1 MFNPLSIETADQP
14 AEAGEAARALSSAD
28 CVIGRLVCTLTGELE
43 RDEYVSWSL
52 ARGTVALARAAAADL
67 LHCKHFAHLTTSTR
81 KKSPAVRKRR
91 VGGEVCGE
99 PNGVSRVVMGE
110 DQRGAR
116 PMLKAPMLLAAVPVV
131 CVASSADARR
141 RHHYGYYGYG
151 ERTQSGFDDW
161 RRARAAHDRDKD
173 PQQIHDQNSQQS
185 HDQDPQQGRDPDS
198 QQNRAQDPGQP
209 RGQDRAQDQNSGQDR
224 TRDSHDR
231 RRARYD
237 DWRRA
242 RDERRD
248 WRRSRDEDTRRARE
262 REDWTRRR
270 EAERSNA
277 ELRRGRGPFGAVVE
291 KLIRGC
297 GQQGA
302 DFGNWPF
309 DALARIAGAD
319 EGQRTALTAL
329 RDSAKKAAERLAA
342 DCPEDV
348 PAAPSAR
355 LEAVEQGIDAML
367 AAFDMVEPALQSF
380 YGALDDEQ
388 KARLYR
394 DMMAAPAAGN
404 AAETTGRRDT
414 REDARQANSSRRH
427 RSRAA
432 YASAGRAGA
441 ERAAAARDTSGPGR
455 SAMCEELATVLRS
468 WPVREIE
475 RDVRLSSAQRVAFY
489 ELVTSSLKAADTLG
503 GACPGETAL
512 TPVGRMEA
520 MRQRL
525 SAVRAATAAIRPA
538 LAHFYEALDQ
548 GQKLRFAGMS

>member
-1 MFNPLSIETADQP
+1 MKPNRELMA
-14 AEAGEAARALSSAD
+14 AARALSSAD

-81 KKSPAVRKRR
+81 KKPPAIRKRR
-91 VGGEVCGE
+91 VGGEVGGE

-110 DQRGAR
+110 DQRGAL
-116 PMLKAPMLLAAVPVV
+116 PMLKAPMLLAAVLVV

-141 RHHYGYYGYG
+141 RHHHGYYGYG

-161 RRARAAHDRDKD
+161 RRARAAQDRDKD
-173 PQQIHDQNSQQS
+173 PQQTHDQNSQQS
-185 HDQDPQQGRDPDS
+185 HGQDPQQGRDPDS

-209 RGQDRAQDQNSGQDR
+209 RGQDRAQDQNSGQDH

-242 RDERRD
+242 RDERRARYDD
-248 WRRSRDEDTRRARE
+248 WRRSRDDDSRRARE

-270 EAERSNA
+270 EAERRNA

-297 GQQGA
+297 RQQGA

-319 EGQRTALTAL
+319 EDQRTALTPL

-342 DCPEDV
+342 DCPQDV
-348 PAAPSAR
+348 PAALSAR
-355 LEAVEQGIDAML
+355 LEAVEQGIDATL
-367 AAFDMVEPALQSF
+367 TAFDMIEPALQSF

-394 DMMAAPAAGN
+394 DMMAAPAAT
-404 AAETTGRRDT
+404 AAREATGRRDA
-414 REDARQANSSRRH
+414 RHDAGQKYSPRRH
-427 RSRAA
+427 RARA
-432 YASAGRAGA
+432 
-441 ERAAAARDTSGPGR
+441 
-455 SAMCEELATVLRS
+455 
-468 WPVREIE
+468 
-475 RDVRLSSAQRVAFY
+475 
-489 ELVTSSLKAADTLG
+489 
-503 GACPGETAL
+503 
-512 TPVGRMEA
+512 
-520 MRQRL
+520 
-525 SAVRAATAAIRPA
+525 
-538 LAHFYEALDQ
+538 
-548 GQKLRFAGMS
+548 